1 MAYLLP
7 GAQSGKIA
15 GWWVS
20 NSTNQFDWP
29 QVGVDPLVQIAS
41 SLCRPPPTLSPSL
54 VIMSHDN
61 DPLVFS
67 TNGVHLRQCPSC
79 GKHPC
84 ACSPEA
90 DVVPEETLLRLRLD
104 QKGRGGK
111 TVTVVFDLPSHPDYL
126 ASLIKKLKTH
136 CGTGGALKEG
146 RMEIQ
151 GDQRDKVQA
160 YLERLGFTVRR
171 SGGGGPAR

>member
-1 MAYLLP
+1 
-7 GAQSGKIA
+7 
-15 GWWVS
+15 
-20 NSTNQFDWP
+20 
-29 QVGVDPLVQIAS
+29 
-41 SLCRPPPTLSPSL
+41 
-54 VIMSHDN
+54 MSRND

-67 TNGVHLRQCPSC
+67 TDGTLRHKCPSC

-84 ACSPEA
+84 VCPPEA
-90 DVVPEETLLRLRLD
+90 DVVPADIRLRLRLD

-111 TVTVVFDLPSHPDYL
+111 TVTVVFDLPPHPEYFTG
-126 ASLIKKLKTH
+126 LIKKLKAH

-160 YLERLGFTVRR
+160 YLEQMGFAVRR
-171 SGGGGPAR
+171 SGG